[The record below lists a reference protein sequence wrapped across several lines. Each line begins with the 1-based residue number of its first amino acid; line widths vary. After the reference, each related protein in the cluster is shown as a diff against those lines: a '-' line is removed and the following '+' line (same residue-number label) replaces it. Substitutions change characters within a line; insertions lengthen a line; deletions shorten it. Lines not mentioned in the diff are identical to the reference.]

1 MTARIFLRPNKKL
14 AIFLNSTTFL
24 QRYTTERTYKTEN
37 RKKKKKKKKEL
48 RRKVANNT
56 KIEPVM
62 IKIPVLLF
70 IRLYFAFEETQRT
83 LEIFFMRTVFL
94 FPNDN
99 YEEVI

>member
-37 RKKKKKKKKEL
+37 RKKKKKKKKKKEL

-70 IRLYFAFEETQRT
+70 IRLYFAFEETQF
-83 LEIFFMRTVFL
+83 FFMRTVFL